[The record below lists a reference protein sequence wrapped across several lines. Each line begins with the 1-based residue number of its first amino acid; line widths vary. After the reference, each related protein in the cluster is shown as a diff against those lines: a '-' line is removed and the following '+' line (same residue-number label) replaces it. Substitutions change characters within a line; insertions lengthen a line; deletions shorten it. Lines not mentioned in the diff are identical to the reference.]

1 MYIVKLEI
9 GYSEAEFWFEDINDA
24 SQFMDVAIRSK
35 KDDEDRVKV
44 MLEYEK
50 RKEEIDGKY

>member
-9 GYSEAEFWFEDINDA
+9 GYSETEFEFNNINDA

-35 KDDEDRVKV
+35 KDGEEKGKV
-44 MLEYEK
+44 MLEYKK
-50 RKEEIDGKY
+50 REEEIDAE

>member
-9 GYSEAEFWFEDINDA
+9 GYSEVEFEFNNINDA

-35 KDDEDRVKV
+35 KDGEDKVKV
-44 MLEYEK
+44 MLEYKK
-50 RKEEIDGKY
+50 REEEIDAE

>member
-9 GYSEAEFWFEDINDA
+9 GYSEVEFEFDNINDA

-44 MLEYEK
+44 MLEFEK
-50 RKEEIDGKY
+50 REEEIDGE

>member
-9 GYSEAEFWFEDINDA
+9 GYSEVEFWSKDINDA

-35 KDDEDRVKV
+35 KDGEDKVKV
-44 MLEYEK
+44 MLEYKK
-50 RKEEIDGKY
+50 REEEIDAE

>member
-9 GYSEAEFWFEDINDA
+9 GYSEVEFEFNNINDA
-24 SQFMDVAIRSK
+24 SKFMDIAIRSK

-44 MLEYEK
+44 MLEYGK
-50 RKEEIDGKY
+50 RKEEIDGE

>member
-9 GYSEAEFWFEDINDA
+9 GYSEVEFEFNNILDA
-24 SQFMDVAIRSK
+24 SQFMDVVIRSK
-35 KDDEDRVKV
+35 KDDEDKVKV

-50 RKEEIDGKY
+50 REEEIDAE

>member
-9 GYSEAEFWFEDINDA
+9 GYNMAKFEFNNINDA

-35 KDDEDRVKV
+35 KDGEDKVKV

-50 RKEEIDGKY
+50 REEEIDAE

>member
-9 GYSEAEFWFEDINDA
+9 GYNMAEFEFNDINDA

-50 RKEEIDGKY
+50 REEEIDGE

>member
-9 GYSEAEFWFEDINDA
+9 GYSEVEFEFDNINDA

-35 KDDEDRVKV
+35 KDGEDKVKV
-44 MLEYEK
+44 MLEYKK
-50 RKEEIDGKY
+50 REEEIDAE

>member
-9 GYSEAEFWFEDINDA
+9 GYSEVEFWFKDINDA
-24 SQFMDVAIRSK
+24 SKFMDVAIRSK
-35 KDDEDRVKV
+35 KDGEDKVKV

-50 RKEEIDGKY
+50 RKEEIDGE